1 MNEVLYLYI
10 LYTKDG
16 GKMNIVFCGAAKE
29 VTGSNHLVEAAG
41 KKFLIDCGLIQ
52 GRMIDAERNYAP
64 FIYNPADI
72 DFMILTH
79 AHIDHAGRI
88 PKLVREG
95 FKGKVYCTK
104 ATKELSEVML
114 ADSRTHSR
122 NRSGMEK

>member
-1 MNEVLYLYI
+1 
-10 LYTKDG
+10 
-16 GKMNIVFCGAAKE
+16 MNIVFCGAAKE

-64 FIYNPADI
+64 FIYNPEEI

-88 PKLVREG
+88 PKLIREG
-95 FKGKVYCTK
+95 FNRKSILYKSNK
-104 ATKELSEVML
+104 
-114 ADSRTHSR
+114 RTF
-122 NRSGMEK
+122 RSNACR

>member
-1 MNEVLYLYI
+1 
-10 LYTKDG
+10 
-16 GKMNIVFCGAAKE
+16 MNIVFCGAARE

-64 FIYNPADI
+64 FIYNPEEI

-79 AHIDHAGRI
+79 AHIDHTGRI
-88 PKLVREG
+88 PKLVKEG

-104 ATKELSEVML
+104 ATKELSEIML
-114 ADSRTHSR
+114 ADSRTYSR
-122 NRSGMEK
+122 NRSRMEK

>member
-1 MNEVLYLYI
+1 
-10 LYTKDG
+10 
-16 GKMNIVFCGAAKE
+16 MNIVFCGAAKE

-95 FKGKVYCTK
+95 FKGKV
-104 ATKELSEVML
+104 TKELSEVML
-114 ADSRTHSR
+114 ADSRTYPR
-122 NRSGMEK
+122 NRSRMEK

>member
-1 MNEVLYLYI
+1 LSFGLSADTEYADRIREL
-10 LYTKDG
+10 
-16 GKMNIVFCGAAKE
+16 
-29 VTGSNHLVEAAG
+29 AG

-114 ADSRTHSR
+114 ADSRTYPR
-122 NRSGMEK
+122 NRSRMEK